1 MLLDL
6 IERLETS
13 QTMENNASNHNKP
26 PNIAK
31 MWNNDTFLEDEKVD
45 FYLFSSL
52 YLTMVV
58 LVGNALNIKALMKLI
73 KVTKVSIAK
82 MCLDII

>member
-1 MLLDL
+1 M
-6 IERLETS
+6 
-13 QTMENNASNHNKP
+13 
-26 PNIAK
+26 AK

-45 FYLFSSL
+45 FYLFSSI

-58 LVGNALNIKALMKLI
+58 LVGNTLNIKALMKLI
-73 KVTKVSIAK
+73 KVTRVSITK

>member
-1 MLLDL
+1 
-6 IERLETS
+6 
-13 QTMENNASNHNKP
+13 MENNASSHNKP
-26 PNIAK
+26 PNMAK

-45 FYLFSSL
+45 FYLFSSI

-73 KVTKVSIAK
+73 KVTKVSITK

>member
-1 MLLDL
+1 
-6 IERLETS
+6 
-13 QTMENNASNHNKP
+13 MENNDSSHNSP
-26 PNIAK
+26 PNMAT

-45 FYLFSSL
+45 FYLFSSI

-58 LVGNALNIKALMKLI
+58 LVGNTLNIKALMKLI
-73 KVTKVSIAK
+73 KVTKVSITK